1 MSKIKHTVVNID
13 HHFISVSAVVNK
25 LSKIIRLLPRI
36 EAINRKKKSEET
48 AVNFFF
54 ER

>member
-1 MSKIKHTVVNID
+1 MWKIKHTVVNIE

-36 EAINRKKKSEET
+36 EAINRKKSEET

-54 ER
+54 

>member
-1 MSKIKHTVVNID
+1 MWKIKRTVVNID

-36 EAINRKKKSEET
+36 EAINRKKNQK
-48 AVNFFF
+48 
-54 ER
+54 RPL